1 MWYTA
6 LLIGITGSLHCA
18 GMCSPL
24 LMAVTNLTRSVVLSR
39 LLYNGGRI
47 LTYAILGSL
56 FSGAGSLLPIS
67 PYQNLLSLLFGVVI
81 IIVAFFRIGHSNIP
95 FLFVAVNRL
104 TTYLK
109 EKFAVL
115 LSRKTPPAVFLMG
128 MLNGFLPCG
137 MTLIALSYCL
147 LLAGPID
154 GFNFML
160 LFGLG
165 TLPVMLGFAPMLS
178 LVIRKLNFSLQKAT
192 TVMMVCSGVIL
203 VARVFIQASVEAGY
217 KSAGIVDVI
226 LCR

>member
-24 LMAVTNLTRSVVLSR
+24 LMAVTNLTKSVVISR

-47 LTYAILGSL
+47 LTYAVLGGL
-56 FSGAGSLLPIS
+56 FSGVGSFLPIS
-67 PYQNLLSLLFGVVI
+67 PYQNLLSLLFGAALI
-81 IIVAFFRIGHSNIP
+81 IIAVFRIGHIRIP
-95 FLFVAVNRL
+95 LLFSGINKL
-104 TTYLK
+104 TTFLK
-109 EKFAVL
+109 ERFAFL
-115 LSRKTPPAVFLMG
+115 LSKKTSAAVFMMG

-147 LLAGPID
+147 LLAGPVD

-160 LFGLG
+160 LFGIG
-165 TLPVMLGFAPMLS
+165 TLPVMLGFAPLLS
-178 LVIRKLNFSLQKAT
+178 LTIKKLNLSLQKAT
-192 TVMMVCSGVIL
+192 TVMMICSGAIL
-203 VARVFIQASVEAGY
+203 VARVFIHASVEA
-217 KSAGIVDVI
+217 SVTHAGIVDVI